1 MNELLNKTL
10 RPVARLISAL
20 TLPLRRYGVFVA
32 VITLAGI
39 VPVTLNICVN
49 HLMLRKIFMLDVCQA
64 LAVAYLLGWIC
75 VAARRRWVPVALASV
90 VILASLAASMFVV
103 MAGRPLSTETLML
116 VVQTDAREAQSFMHQ
131 FVTPGR
137 IISAVGLLLL
147 MTAAVWWVWRS
158 AVRNEER
165 KWSHWQFAAGGVLLC
180 MAVVG
185 TVRLADFCRMFR
197 LDGLSG
203 FEEWYSQQSP
213 VAPGLYRLEEYRNG
227 DLLTNVLFAWWG
239 LHLNTEELPQ
249 WEKTQREVLASDISH
264 STEADSVNVVV
275 IIGESFIK
283 RHSNIYGYPL
293 LTNPRL
299 TAERDSGRLAV
310 FTDYIS
316 PANFTAA
323 SLRNLLDLND
333 LARGESWAS
342 GAYFPL
348 VAARGGWRVHLY
360 DNQVTVPKFLVD
372 VQLAAVMRNP
382 MLDGVCYEWVTDSL
396 DRYDGD
402 FVARVNR
409 EHPFDG
415 SVGNL
420 DIYHLYGQHFDPADR
435 YPAGGAH
442 DRWTADSLPYDRP
455 WFTPAKRQVVAEYDN
470 ATLYNDSVVGA
481 IIDRYR
487 DTPAVV
493 IYFSDHGEEM
503 FDASD
508 CNVRN
513 EPSGDLRG
521 WLERQFE
528 IPFFIWA
535 SDSYCAM
542 RPARWTDILDAVDRP
557 GMLDNVGQAVLGLC
571 GMDSVP
577 YYRPDRDILNPAY
590 RPADRVTLGRRVNYD
605 SLVAPRPP
613 HKPHK

>member
-1 MNELLNKTL
+1 MFMRKLYNGVCRVAAAIAL
-10 RPVARLISAL
+10 PVTRCWLFMAVVTAIAL
-20 TLPLRRYGVFVA
+20 
-32 VITLAGI
+32 
-39 VPVTLNICVN
+39 VPVCLNIAIN
-49 HLMLRKIFMLDVCQA
+49 GYMLRKIVMLDFCQA
-64 LAVAYLLGWIC
+64 LAVAYMLGWIC
-75 VAARRRWVPVALASV
+75 IAVRRRWMQVVLVSLTAGLSLVGALF
-90 VILASLAASMFVV
+90 VIMS
-103 MAGRPLSTETLML
+103 GQPLSAETLMVL
-116 VVQTDAREAQSFMHQ
+116 MQTDQREAQSFIHA
-131 FVTPGR
+131 FVTGGK
-137 IISAVGLLLL
+137 IA
-147 MTAAVWWVWRS
+147 AAV
-158 AVRNEER
+158 AVVVV
-165 KWSHWQFAAGGVLLC
+165 FAAGVYCVWRYGRRGLGRHRWVPYFCVGVL
-180 MAVVG
+180 AVVAVG
-185 TVRLADFCRMFR
+185 GVRVVDFGYKSFTGDLAR
-197 LDGLSG
+197 
-203 FEEWYSQQSP
+203 FEQWYAAQSKL
-213 VAPGLYRLEEYRNG
+213 VPGLIKLEEYKNG
-227 DLLTNVLFAWWG
+227 DIFTNGVFAARG
-239 LHLNTEELPQ
+239 LYLNVNELPQ
-249 WEKTQREVLASDISH
+249 WEKTQREVLASHISR
-264 STEADSVNVVV
+264 SAEADSVNVVV

-310 FTDYIS
+310 FTDYVS
-316 PANFTAA
+316 PSNLTST

-348 VAARGGWRVHLY
+348 VAALGGWRVHLY

-415 SVGNL
+415 SVGNF

-535 SDSYCAM
+535 SDSYRAM
-542 RPARWTDILDAVDRP
+542 RPARWAGVLDAVDRP

-605 SLVAPRPP
+605 SLVAPRSP